1 MEEMPGMTLEEWTE
15 FLHLKPGDKVKHYV
29 RKEGAS
35 GYVNCTVVAPYKGW
49 ALLERNGRR
58 FGAMLTDIRRK
69 EWGRKA

>member
-15 FLHLKPGDKVKHYV
+15 FLHLKPGDKVKYYV

-58 FGAMLTDIRRK
+58 MRG
-69 EWGRKA
+69 